1 MLGATDNLAPMATEY
16 LRYYA
21 IFCTPNLVGVVLNS
35 FVRNDNRPKLAMV
48 STIAGAIT
56 NIVLDYVFIFPL
68 GMGIK
73 GAAIATGLGQIV
85 TVSILLPH
93 FIRKRGVL
101 SFGKVSMDKNIIKEV
116 TNIGFPSFLGQLS
129 FSIIVFLHNMAL
141 SSYMGEIG
149 ISTYSIINYI
159 TTNIYMVLLGL
170 TFGAQPLISYNFGR
184 KDKEKML
191 GFYKVNV
198 ISSLVVSISA
208 AAVCYIFGTYVVG
221 IFTTDAE
228 VASLAYNGLK
238 IACLAYIIGSVN
250 LDTLVY
256 YQAVE
261 IPKFSNLISIFRS
274 MVFLPV
280 CLFVLP
286 RIFGLNGIWASVLT
300 SEIITFVVMY
310 IIANVKKY
318 TDIVLNKEVEVL
330 EEVVNI

>member
-1 MLGATDNLAPMATEY
+1 
-16 LRYYA
+16 
-21 IFCTPNLVGVVLNS
+21 
-35 FVRNDNRPKLAMV
+35 
-48 STIAGAIT
+48 
-56 NIVLDYVFIFPL
+56 
-68 GMGIK
+68 
-73 GAAIATGLGQIV
+73 
-85 TVSILLPH
+85 
-93 FIRKRGVL
+93 
-101 SFGKVSMDKNIIKEV
+101 MDKNIIKEV

-208 AAVCYIFGTYVVG
+208 AAICYIFGTYIVG

-261 IPKFSNLISIFRS
+261 IAKFSNLISIFIS

-286 RIFGLNGIWASVLT
+286 RIFGLKRICASVLT

-330 EEVVNI
+330 EEVVSI